1 MRNFFRE
8 EVARR
13 DGNASHIVCPCL
25 PDADWSPHFR
35 VPLSKGTSV
44 APQREDRTRDATA
57 GEPIFRV
64 VLPVQRGCRA
74 VLLADGVNGYWIAQ
88 RSDVGSTHLG
98 VENTRRRTPRRES
111 ILNDC
116 IRSCCE
122 ETLGQGLRLRQQRP
136 GPKGSHESRIGELP
150 YVLSW
155 HDIEDGKT
163 VNKRRMIQGQAIC
176 HAAAAIVPRNAETS
190 KSEAC
195 HHSNHVPRHGA
206 LRIRFVVARGGWTT
220 ALSISAQIGANNA
233 ELLRQQRRHPPP
245 HQVGLRE
252 AVKQQQRRPSTSP
265 AHEYAGFAGLDLSRL
280 ELLQD
285 DSDPTA

>member
-1 MRNFFRE
+1 MSRSQVARSRSPRSPCLFEEAAQEGRRLLRNFFRE

-163 VNKRRMIQGQAIC
+163 VNKRRMIQACPATLKRRNPRLAITATMSRAMARFEYGSWSRVEAGQPLC
-176 HAAAAIVPRNAETS
+176 PYPR
-190 KSEAC
+190 
-195 HHSNHVPRHGA
+195 R
-206 LRIRFVVARGGWTT
+206 
-220 ALSISAQIGANNA
+220 SAQTTLNCSANRGAT
-233 ELLRQQRRHPPP
+233 RRHIRWVCGKP
-245 HQVGLRE
+245 
-252 AVKQQQRRPSTSP
+252 
-265 AHEYAGFAGLDLSRL
+265 
-280 ELLQD
+280 
-285 DSDPTA
+285 